1 MWRHISASH
10 HPKAEYMNVASLT
23 EPAKF
28 PVPPLNAVRPS
39 LRTNAQRKNVMVI
52 QKQMAYAAVAAA
64 AFLGV
69 AFLAAAFLGVAFFA
83 AGLAVVFATRPDL
96 VFVRVLGLST
106 TAGA

>member
-1 MWRHISASH
+1 M
-10 HPKAEYMNVASLT
+10 
-23 EPAKF
+23 
-28 PVPPLNAVRPS
+28 RPS
-39 LRTNAQRKNVMVI
+39 LRTNAQRKKGMVI
-52 QKQMAYAAVAAA
+52 QKQMAYAALA

-69 AFLAAAFLGVAFFA
+69 AFLAAAFFGVAFFA